1 MLSLVA
7 CHFCLVVAFLLSAN
21 FDGVDGDD
29 DDDGGALAGD
39 LVLVALAFEGAEG
52 VTPLGGLEGA
62 VEEEEEEVFD
72 LPAFLAGEAGGVPE
86 V

>member
-1 MLSLVA
+1 M
-7 CHFCLVVAFLLSAN
+7 AFLLSAN

-29 DDDGGALAGD
+29 DDDEGALAGD

-62 VEEEEEEVFD
+62 VEEEEEVFD

>member
-39 LVLVALAFEGAEG
+39 LVLVALAFEGAGG

-62 VEEEEEEVFD
+62 LEEEEVFD
-72 LPAFLAGEAGGVPE
+72 LPAVFAGEAGGVPE

>member
-21 FDGVDGDD
+21 FDGVDG